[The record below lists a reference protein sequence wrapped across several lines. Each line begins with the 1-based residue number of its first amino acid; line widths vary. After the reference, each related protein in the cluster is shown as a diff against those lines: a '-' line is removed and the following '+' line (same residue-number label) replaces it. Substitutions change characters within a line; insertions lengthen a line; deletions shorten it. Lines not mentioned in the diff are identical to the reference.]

1 MQEAIKLSLSSVAQS
16 EEVKGAL
23 AKLVESAFSSE
34 ESTRTI
40 VQLLKKG
47 IKIDMKG
54 SLTRRSR
61 RLYQELSIL
70 LFKNC

>member
-1 MQEAIKLSLSSVAQS
+1 MKNSVASVAQS
-16 EEVKGAL
+16 EEVKDAL

-47 IKIDMKG
+47 RKIDMKG
-54 SLTRRSR
+54 SLTSRLR
-61 RLYQELSIL
+61 RLYQVQSTM
-70 LFKNC
+70 LFRNC

>member
-1 MQEAIKLSLSSVAQS
+1 MAQS
-16 EEVKGAL
+16 EEVKDAL

-47 IKIDMKG
+47 RKIDMKG

-61 RLYQELSIL
+61 RLYQELSTM
-70 LFKNC
+70 LFRSC